1 MLLQNLYKMTRKIQA
16 LIVDDEHDGRTGLFN
31 MLSKYCPEVEI
42 VEMAESVNDAYTK
55 ITRLNPQLVFL
66 DIKMDDGT
74 AFDLLKKFPSIWFR
88 IVFVTAYDEYAIEAI
103 HYSAMD
109 YLLKPVRPVLLVEA
123 VKKMKGDVRIER
135 LEEQIE
141 LLLQPKPK
149 REKIALP
156 SSDGLIFVNFAN
168 IIRCESDSSYTL
180 FVLSTGKK
188 LW

>member
-1 MLLQNLYKMTRKIQA
+1 ML
-16 LIVDDEHDGRTGLFN
+16 
-31 MLSKYCPEVEI
+31 
-42 VEMAESVNDAYTK
+42 
-55 ITRLNPQLVFL
+55 
-66 DIKMDDGT
+66 
-74 AFDLLKKFPSIWFR
+74 FR
-88 IVFVTAYDEYAIEAI
+88 
-103 HYSAMD
+103 S
-109 YLLKPVRPVLLVEA
+109 
-123 VKKMKGDVRIER
+123 GDVRIER

-188 LW
+188 IMVTRTMKEYENLLPESNFFRVHKSHIVNLDYISQYINRDGAYVVLENGDNIPLARNKREEFLGKIKQ